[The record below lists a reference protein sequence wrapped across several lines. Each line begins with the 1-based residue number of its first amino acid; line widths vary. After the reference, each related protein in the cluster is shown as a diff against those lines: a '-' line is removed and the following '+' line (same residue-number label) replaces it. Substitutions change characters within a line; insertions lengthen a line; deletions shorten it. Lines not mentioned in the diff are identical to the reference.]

1 MFQGLRLLSAPVPA
15 FSNVHFKFALKAVLS
30 AHSLFIFWGKGSAN
44 IELQIT
50 ETEQEFFFIQ
60 LFPDVDD
67 DE

>member
-15 FSNVHFKFALKAVLS
+15 FSNVHFKFALKAV
-30 AHSLFIFWGKGSAN
+30 HSLFIFWGKGSAN